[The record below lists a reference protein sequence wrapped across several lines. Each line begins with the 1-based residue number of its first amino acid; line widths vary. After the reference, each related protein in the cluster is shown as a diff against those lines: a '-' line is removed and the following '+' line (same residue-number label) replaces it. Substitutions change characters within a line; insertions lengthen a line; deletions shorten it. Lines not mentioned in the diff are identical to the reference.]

1 MNADSGRRE
10 APGAILRRNWPSSDW
25 IAVLVA
31 LALALAVRAGL
42 IPKVPW

>member
-1 MNADSGRRE
+1 MNAVSGRRE
-10 APGAILRRNWPSSDW
+10 APGAIPRRSWPSSDW

-42 IPKVPW
+42 LPTVSW